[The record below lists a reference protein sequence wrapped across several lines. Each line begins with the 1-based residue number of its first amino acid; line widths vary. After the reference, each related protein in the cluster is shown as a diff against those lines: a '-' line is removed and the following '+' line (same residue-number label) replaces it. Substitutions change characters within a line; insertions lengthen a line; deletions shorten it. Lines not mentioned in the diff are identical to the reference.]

1 MSEECAK
8 IITILTEMLLKGGD
22 FSVDGV
28 EYVFEV
34 FCKNIKVKEAPV
46 TARFAPGFVKSSID
60 AAIEA
65 AKQPVYIPYKVNKY
79 GNMECT
85 IIPGLLIKELGPND
99 AIAYGVQDG
108 PNVGKLSINQLLA
121 CQANGFKYDK
131 NNTVGSARQCTS
143 DLGQ

>member
-8 IITILTEMLLKGGD
+8 VIAIFTELIVKNGD
-22 FSVDGV
+22 FTPDGI
-28 EYVFEV
+28 EYAFET
-34 FCKNIKVKEAPV
+34 FCKNIKVQEISPAAKY
-46 TARFAPGFVKSSID
+46 APGFVKSSID

-65 AKQPVYIPYKVNKY
+65 AKQPVYIPCKPNKY

-85 IIPGLLIKELGPND
+85 IIPGLLVKQLGPND

-108 PNVGKLSINQLLA
+108 PNIGKLSINQLLA
-121 CQANGFKYDK
+121 CQANGFKYDR
-131 NNTVGSARQCTS
+131 NNTVGSAQRCTS